1 MAPRSPWF
9 RPPADPTR
17 RRVLAGLGVL
27 AAATG
32 TGLLAGCGSGSATPA
47 QTTTSL
53 GAAASGP
60 SRLGARF
67 ADGYV
72 APTALAAGTP
82 QRAPYVV
89 LGADGWPL
97 VDEAPDAVDLVLRAA
112 GTDGTP
118 GPVVASA
125 TVARHGAGQATPY
138 YPFWF
143 TAPDPGDFVVEA
155 SVGGAA
161 LAEVHHLRLA
171 DPTNLALVQVGD
183 PLPTVATPTLDD
195 PRGVDPVCT
204 LAGGPCRFHATS
216 LDATGDHPRPTAL
229 LVSTPRFCQQDVCG
243 PTVGLLEDALA
254 ARPTGEVW
262 RAVHAEVYVAPDV
275 GDFTPT
281 PVVGALGLAFEPSL
295 VVADAAGT
303 VTAALHFTMDAAEV
317 AGALATAT

>member
-1 MAPRSPWF
+1 MAPR
-9 RPPADPTR
+9 PPRSHPPTDPTR

-32 TGLLAGCGSGSATPA
+32 TGLLAGCGGGSTTPVPP
-47 QTTTSL
+47 TTSP
-53 GAAASGP
+53 GTAAPGP

-97 VDEAPDAVDLVLRAA
+97 VDEAPDAVDLVLRAM
-112 GTDGTP
+112 GPDGAP

-125 TVARHGAGQATPY
+125 TVARHGAGQSTPY
-138 YPFWF
+138 YPFLF
-143 TAPDPGDFVVEA
+143 TAPAPGDFVVEA
-155 SVGGAA
+155 SVDGIA
-161 LAEVHHLRLA
+161 LPDAHHLRLA
-171 DPTNLALVQVGD
+171 DTADLDLVQVGD
-183 PLPTVATPTLDD
+183 RLPAVATPTLDD

-216 LDATGDHPRPTAL
+216 LDDALATSGPIAL

-243 PTVGLLEDALA
+243 PTVGLLDDALA
-254 ARPTGEVW
+254 DRPDGEAW
-262 RAVHAEVYVAPDV
+262 RAVHAEVYVAPDA

-295 VVADAAGT
+295 VVADASGT

-317 AGALATAT
+317 AEALATAT